1 MVEKID
7 CKTKTPTLF
16 AIPELTLRQN
26 DTLVLEFDQDIW
38 DLNEAEQIMKAIFT
52 YIILM
57 FTNFLKMFKTILNHR
72 HYESL
77 PFSSL

>member
-16 AIPELTLRQN
+16 AIPELTLMQN

-38 DLNEAEQIMKAIFT
+38 DLDEAEQMMKGISKIYPKNKIMV
-52 YIILM
+52 L
-57 FTNFLKMFKTILNHR
+57 FKGMKIGVIHNVDN
-72 HYESL
+72 
-77 PFSSL
+77 

>member
-16 AIPELTLRQN
+16 AIPELTLKQN

-38 DLNEAEQIMKAIFT
+38 DLDEAEQMMKGEE
-52 YIILM
+52 L
-57 FTNFLKMFKTILNHR
+57 L
-72 HYESL
+72 
-77 PFSSL
+77 

>member
-7 CKTKTPTLF
+7 CKTKNPTLF

-38 DLNEAEQIMKAIFT
+38 DLNEAEQMIKGISKIYPKNNIMV
-52 YIILM
+52 L
-57 FTNFLKMFKTILNHR
+57 FKGIRIGVIHNVDD
-72 HYESL
+72 
-77 PFSSL
+77 

>member
-7 CKTKTPTLF
+7 CKIKTPTLF

-38 DLNEAEQIMKAIFT
+38 DLVEAEQMMKGISKIYPKNKIMV
-52 YIILM
+52 L
-57 FTNFLKMFKTILNHR
+57 FKGMKIGVIHNVDN
-72 HYESL
+72 
-77 PFSSL
+77 

>member
-38 DLNEAEQIMKAIFT
+38 DLDEAEQMMKGISKLYPKNKIMV
-52 YIILM
+52 L
-57 FTNFLKMFKTILNHR
+57 FKGMKIGVIHNVDD
-72 HYESL
+72 
-77 PFSSL
+77 

>member
-7 CKTKTPTLF
+7 CKIKTPTLF

-38 DLNEAEQIMKAIFT
+38 DLDEAEQMMKGISKIYPKNKIMV
-52 YIILM
+52 L
-57 FTNFLKMFKTILNHR
+57 FKGMKIGVIHNVDD
-72 HYESL
+72 
-77 PFSSL
+77 

>member
-26 DTLVLEFDQDIW
+26 DTLVLDFDQDIW
-38 DLNEAEQIMKAIFT
+38 DLNEAYQMANNVAKIYPKNKIM
-52 YIILM
+52 IL
-57 FTNFLKMFKTILNHR
+57 FKGMKIGVIHNVDD
-72 HYESL
+72 
-77 PFSSL
+77 

>member
-16 AIPELTLRQN
+16 VIPELTLRQN

-38 DLNEAEQIMKAIFT
+38 DLDEAEQIMKVISKI
-52 YIILM
+52 YPKNKIMVL
-57 FTNFLKMFKTILNHR
+57 FKGMKIGVIHNVDD
-72 HYESL
+72 
-77 PFSSL
+77 

>member
-16 AIPELTLRQN
+16 TIPELTLRQN

-38 DLNEAEQIMKAIFT
+38 DLDEANQIFQYIAQLYPKTKMMAI
-52 YIILM
+52 YKGIELGVIH
-57 FTNFLKMFKTILNHR
+57 NVD
-72 HYESL
+72 
-77 PFSSL
+77 

>member
-38 DLNEAEQIMKAIFT
+38 DLNEAEQMIKGVSKIYPKNNIMV
-52 YIILM
+52 L
-57 FTNFLKMFKTILNHR
+57 FKGIRIGVIHNVDN
-72 HYESL
+72 
-77 PFSSL
+77 

>member
-16 AIPELTLRQN
+16 TIPELTLRQN

-38 DLNEAEQIMKAIFT
+38 DLDEAGQILKEISKMYPKNKIMVLFKGMKIGV
-52 YIILM
+52 IH
-57 FTNFLKMFKTILNHR
+57 NVDD
-72 HYESL
+72 
-77 PFSSL
+77 

>member
-7 CKTKTPTLF
+7 YKIPTLF

-38 DLNEAEQIMKAIFT
+38 DLIEAEQMMKAVSKI
-52 YIILM
+52 YPKNKLM
-57 FTNFLKMFKTILNHR
+57 ASFKGIKIGVIHN
-72 HYESL
+72 ED
-77 PFSSL
+77 

>member
-16 AIPELTLRQN
+16 TIPELTLRQN

-38 DLNEAEQIMKAIFT
+38 DLNEAEQMMKGVSKIYPKNKIMV
-52 YIILM
+52 L
-57 FTNFLKMFKTILNHR
+57 FKGMKIGVIHNVDD
-72 HYESL
+72 
-77 PFSSL
+77 

>member
-38 DLNEAEQIMKAIFT
+38 DLDEAEQMMKVISKIYPKNKIMA
-52 YIILM
+52 L
-57 FTNFLKMFKTILNHR
+57 FKGIRIGVIHNVDD
-72 HYESL
+72 
-77 PFSSL
+77 

>member
-26 DTLVLEFDQDIW
+26 DTLVLEFDQDMW
-38 DLNEAEQIMKAIFT
+38 DLIEAEQMMKGVSKIYPKNKIMV
-52 YIILM
+52 L
-57 FTNFLKMFKTILNHR
+57 FKGMKIGVIHNVDNN
-72 HYESL
+72 
-77 PFSSL
+77 

>member
-16 AIPELTLRQN
+16 TIPELTLRQN

-38 DLNEAEQIMKAIFT
+38 DLDVTGQIMKEISKI
-52 YIILM
+52 YPKNKIMVL
-57 FTNFLKMFKTILNHR
+57 FKGMKIGVIHNVDD
-72 HYESL
+72 
-77 PFSSL
+77 

>member
-16 AIPELTLRQN
+16 TIPELTLKQN

-38 DLNEAEQIMKAIFT
+38 DLDEAGQILKEISKIYPKNKIMVSFKGMKIGV
-52 YIILM
+52 IH
-57 FTNFLKMFKTILNHR
+57 NVDD
-72 HYESL
+72 
-77 PFSSL
+77 

>member
-16 AIPELTLRQN
+16 TIPKLTLRQN

-38 DLNEAEQIMKAIFT
+38 DLNEAEQMIKGISKIYPKNNIMV
-52 YIILM
+52 L
-57 FTNFLKMFKTILNHR
+57 FKGIRIGVIHNVDN
-72 HYESL
+72 
-77 PFSSL
+77 